1 MQKRV
6 RGRDR
11 VPTSV
16 PPVCRMFTTCYVC
29 AAPLERN
36 QVLEEMPV
44 GRRLAFNQ
52 RTGRLWV
59 VCRQCER
66 WNLSP
71 LEERWEAIEACER
84 LFRDTRLRV
93 STDNIGLARVRG
105 GLDLVRIGEPQRPEF
120 AGWRYGDQFGRRRK
134 RNAIVA
140 GAAVGTTGLAFVGGA
155 AVGLFTVGTT
165 FQLYL
170 HRQRLTDYLM
180 FGSSTAIVARF
191 TDADGTLR
199 FVERGNARNA
209 ALVRMSTDTDAFSL
223 HMPHTRGACI
233 VEGAEAVRLAHTIL
247 PVVNKFGGSAAEVQD
262 AVRVVEDAGG
272 AEAALRY
279 IARSRGRLRE
289 SSEQKFA
296 AIVEKDLAQAPPF
309 ALRGLPV
316 SIRLALEMSLH
327 EDSERRAMDGE
338 LAQLESAWRNAE
350 ELAGIADSL
359 TEPAQLQARI
369 DAMRRT
375 S

>member
-1 MQKRV
+1 
-6 RGRDR
+6 
-11 VPTSV
+11 
-16 PPVCRMFTTCYVC
+16 MFTTCYVC
-29 AAPLERN
+29 AALLERN

-134 RNAIVA
+134 RNAVVA
-140 GAAVGTTGLAFVGGA
+140 GAAVGATGLAFVGGA

-191 TDADGTLR
+191 TDAEGKLR
-199 FVERGNARNA
+199 FVERGQARSA
-209 ALVRMSTDTDAFSL
+209 ALVRASSESDAFSL
-223 HMPHTRGACI
+223 HVPHTRGIAI
-233 VEGAEAVRLAHTIL
+233 VEGADAVRLAHTIL
-247 PVVNKFGGSAAEVQD
+247 PVVNKFGGTAAVVQD
-262 AVRVVEDAGG
+262 AVRVVEDAGS
-272 AEAALRY
+272 ADEALRY
-279 IARSRGRLRE
+279 IARSRGRSRE
-289 SSEQKFA
+289 QREQKFA
-296 AIVEKDLAQAPPF
+296 AIVEKDMGQSPPF

-316 SIRLALEMSLH
+316 AIRLALEMSLH
-327 EDSERRAMDGE
+327 EDAERRAMDGE
-338 LAQLESAWRNAE
+338 LAQLEAAWRNAE

-359 TEPAQLQARI
+359 VEPEQLQSRI
-369 DAMRRT
+369 ETLRRATSHNAAMNT
-375 S
+375 SGDTA